1 MEGRP
6 QDIIITTVRNYYNC
20 TLYFLNNFSKFA
32 LNDASATGHAVSTYI
47 GRWPAIINQ
56 GVMVRSTEANV
67 RSNQAYLY
75 KIKKQKTKNE
85 KTIYIIQN
93 VKFCQGIISN
103 L

>member
-1 MEGRP
+1 
-6 QDIIITTVRNYYNC
+6 
-20 TLYFLNNFSKFA
+20 
-32 LNDASATGHAVSTYI
+32 
-47 GRWPAIINQ
+47 
-56 GVMVRSTEANV
+56 MVRSTEANV